1 MLGTKHAVLL
11 ATQVIRN
18 DAVRP
23 SPAGQ
28 MDTSFVYEP
37 LVAYWAN
44 DDNLRSET
52 APISAM

>member
-1 MLGTKHAVLL
+1 MLGTNHAVWP

-28 MDTSFVYEP
+28 MDMLFVNKP
-37 LVAYWAN
+37 SGAGIHGQATVNPSMPA
-44 DDNLRSET
+44 
-52 APISAM
+52 